1 MRISRLSNVGAVLAM
16 GMMLSS
22 VAANAA
28 RKTCSVSDATAL
40 QTCIDT
46 GAVAVNAVRN
56 DSLFV
61 NLARGTYSEK
71 ITIRS
76 KKNVWLIGDTVG
88 SENNRPVISYLDTS
102 SSYKFSESY
111 DYSGALLV
119 DSSRFVTIAGLI
131 LDGGKR
137 IAFKIEHPATYIDQ
151 KAGGVEKHVTSWKG
165 NNALSIRRS
174 WGVRT
179 VRSTFRNAWR
189 GVLIR
194 GENLGGASAYPNPQ
208 DDLEQV
214 RRNLPT
220 SNSGLYGRHLIER
233 CRLYDNTWGVVGD
246 RDWDL
251 GSVFRYNEFYDNYVR
266 VEDKEKDPWNQS
278 GGAFMVDDV
287 AITPYRIHNNSF
299 FQNGVTFGGYYKAG
313 TQHLFYNN
321 LVGKPIRYH
330 RDGISGGGSGYTQTE
345 RATEMLKYFSEHQR
359 ANLIEPQDDQFS
371 DGATVSQFSGTESNF
386 SMFRTKN
393 DRGWADASKTSS
405 KGRNPK
411 SYSMAYPELDSLNL
425 TWIAEEGTK
434 AADAKVT
441 GGKISR
447 IRQNM
452 WVEAYRDPADE
463 TATKG
468 YGFAFLPKQ
477 IKKFLTPTAGNE
489 VFRDVSNFDV
499 WWTTSVPF
507 SNPTDAARGDKFLKP
522 KNVVQSSLVKARIQ
536 GKGWKTY
543 SGYNG
548 VGQDLGALS
557 VSSDAYAFQDIPQIE
572 VADTLVEMVHGDTI
586 EFPLNVFTWNGVD
599 PSKLKNLRIVD
610 TLAKFYRSMPVTD
623 TVQNSSGRQ
632 EDGSYQGTCNY
643 MGGLDGVNTCR
654 TQVNSVLDSMPW
666 PEAVKLTPFSWVND
680 SLKNGGVRD
689 TRYQFAGT
697 FEGGELGSEV
707 NYARAE
713 IVMAAEV
720 NGVTVFSNPGVFIYA
735 KPRYKMNVK
744 VLKADCS
751 TELTLANDGMS
762 RRVMAGETTCM
773 QVQPAISEPGITDI
787 NFKPLFADYTPLMG
801 ADTAQMRLRPL
812 GVTSAAWSPAKP
824 GIDNDFLE
832 TLEPGSVLGKDE
844 EKSMDVQ
851 FRQAGIPGRVTM
863 RAMFNMVNGV
873 KISDLRSLQGTSP
886 RILVVPNTFFQ
897 ATIDTVIYDT
907 TITAPNPYT
916 KGENPLR
923 PTSDSTNVTYI
934 PRQGAKVATV
944 VLHVRD
950 AFANILSDSLGPAQD
965 RGIKVKVTAPKNM
978 VLFDSTGTRIDSV
991 FEIGAGAR
999 IVFRGVFP
1007 SKTAYPGEFLPLV
1020 STVIGIDG
1028 GVNDT
1033 TWIRVPVEAPKAPKV
1048 AAYYDRN
1055 GDGSIDS
1062 VAFVFDQPLE
1072 AGSVIEVGDPTGR
1085 TTDVRTFTIGKMDSL
1100 TLGYAITPW
1109 AENFTAVVPG
1119 TMGRIKLGEMVT
1131 EFPMADSA
1139 APVILSAGM
1148 ASGND
1153 RTGKTPDTLLI
1164 TASEPVTFTQPMTLT
1179 YKVPGDTTSKT
1190 VVFEGNVVC
1199 TESGSCRIDVN
1210 PLDPSMPVV
1219 YDSLRF
1225 TAGPYVKDASGTTI
1239 GSQSNFVEIENLRPR
1254 ILEPLVGAETPVVKP
1269 VPQGNAFELLTREP
1283 SSTGTP
1289 GASGSWSPMSPGFV
1303 GDRGNPSGG
1312 RSVLTFSSN
1321 MPATVNI
1328 FVYDNMG
1335 VFVNDFTIN
1344 LTKEVLASA
1353 KKSRLGEATLGFAWN
1368 GTTKEGALVSDG
1380 VYIFRFVVKR
1390 DLTGYEIKTLG
1401 NRQGSVENYVVKV
1414 GINTKLAQ

>member
-22 VAANAA
+22 VSVNAA
-28 RKTCSVSDATAL
+28 RKSCSVADAQAL

-46 GAVAVNAVRN
+46 GAVAVNSVNN
-56 DSLFV
+56 DSLYV
-61 NLARGTYSEK
+61 KLTGKTYAAK
-71 ITIRS
+71 ITIRA
-76 KKNVWLIGDTVG
+76 KKNVWLIGDSTG
-88 SENNRPVISYLDTS
+88 DEASRPVIRFQDLDD
-102 SSYKFSESY
+102 SYKTSATY
-111 DYSGALLV
+111 DYSGAVLV
-119 DSSRFVTIAGLI
+119 DSSRFVTLSGIAV
-131 LDGGKR
+131 DGGDPA
-137 IAFKIEHPATYIDQ
+137 AFIVQHPAMKING
-151 KAGGVEKHVTSWKG
+151 KNVTSWKG

-174 WGVRT
+174 WGVRA
-179 VRSTFRNAWR
+179 VRCSFLNAWR
-189 GVLIR
+189 GILIR

-208 DDLEQV
+208 DDQEQV

-220 SNSGLYGRHLIER
+220 SNSGLYGRHVIER
-233 CRLYDNTWGVVGD
+233 CRLYNNSWGVVGD

-251 GSVFRYNEFYDNYVR
+251 GSVFRYNEFFDNYIR
-266 VEDKEKDPWNQS
+266 GKTSENPDQWNQV

-287 AITPYRIHNNSF
+287 AITPYRIHNNTF
-299 FQNGVTFGGYYKAG
+299 YQNGVVMGGYYKAG

-321 LVGKPIRYH
+321 LVGKPFYYH
-330 RDGISGGGSGYTQTE
+330 RVGQAGTYTQTG
-345 RATEMLKYFSEHQR
+345 RQTEMLKFFSEHQR
-359 ANLIEPQDDQFS
+359 ANVVEPQDDALAAGS
-371 DGATVSQFSGTESNF
+371 TVAAANGAFP
-386 SMFRTKN
+386 MFRMKQ
-393 DRGWADASKTSS
+393 DRGWNDATHTVTKPRLTSSYSLSNPEADTLSMTWYVEEGVKYADAAVS
-405 KGRNPK
+405 
-411 SYSMAYPELDSLNL
+411 
-425 TWIAEEGTK
+425 
-434 AADAKVT
+434 
-441 GGKISR
+441 GGKVSR

-452 WVEAYRDPADE
+452 WTEMYRDPNDASDLKDYGYPFL
-463 TATKG
+463 AKQFTK
-468 YGFAFLPKQ
+468 FVA
-477 IKKFLTPTAGNE
+477 PTADNR
-489 VFRDVSNFDV
+489 VFRDVSDFDI
-499 WWTTSVPF
+499 WWTPQIPF
-507 SNPTDAARGDKFLKP
+507 TNPTDANRAATFLKP
-522 KNVVQSSLVKARIQ
+522 KNPAMSAFVKNRIQ
-536 GKGWKTY
+536 AKGWKTY

-557 VSSDAYAFQDIPQIE
+557 VSNTGYADNGTPQLE

-586 EFPLNVFTWNGVD
+586 EFPLNIVSWNGLD
-599 PSKLKNLRIVD
+599 PAQLKNLRVVD
-610 TLAKFYRSMPVTD
+610 TLSKFYRSMPVTD
-623 TVQNSSGRQ
+623 TVQNSSPRQ
-632 EDGSYQGTCNY
+632 EDGSYMDGVACGY
-643 MGGLDGVNTCR
+643 MGGAKGVNTCR
-654 TQVNSVLDSMPW
+654 TQVRSVLDSMPW

-680 SLKNGGVRD
+680 SLKNGGLRD

-697 FEGGELGSEV
+697 FEGGALGAEV

-713 IVMAAEV
+713 IVMAAEL

-735 KPRYKMNVK
+735 KPRYKMNVS

-751 TELTLANDGMS
+751 TELPLASDGMS

-773 QVQPAISEPGITDI
+773 QVQPAITEAGITDI
-787 NFKPLFADYTPLMG
+787 NFKPLFSDFTPLMG
-801 ADTAQMRLRPL
+801 SDTAQMRIRPL
-812 GVTSAAWSPAKP
+812 GVTSAAWNAVKP

-844 EKSMDVQ
+844 LKSMDVQ

-863 RAMFNMVNGV
+863 RAMFNMVNGAT
-873 KISDLRSLQGTSP
+873 ISDLRSLTGTSP

-950 AFANILSDSLGPAQD
+950 AFANILSDSLGPAQA

-1007 SKTAYPGEFLPLV
+1007 SKTAFPGEFLPLV

-1028 GVNDT
+1028 GANDT

-1048 AAYYDRN
+1048 AAYFDRN

-1062 VAFVFDQPLE
+1062 VTFVFDQPLE
-1072 AGSVIEVGDPTGR
+1072 VGTVVEVGDPTGL
-1085 TTDVRTFTIGKMDSL
+1085 TDAVRTYTVTNSGVAAFGFPFE
-1100 TLGYAITPW
+1100 PW

-1119 TMGRIKLGEMVT
+1119 TMGRFKLGEMVT
-1131 EFPMADSA
+1131 EFPLADSA
-1139 APVILSAGM
+1139 APVILSAGL

-1190 VVFEGNVVC
+1190 VTFEGNVVC
-1199 TESGSCRIDVN
+1199 TENGSCRIDVN

-1239 GSQSNFVEIENLRPR
+1239 GSSSKYVEIKELRPR

-1283 SSTGTP
+1283 SSTGTT
-1289 GASGSWSPMSPGFV
+1289 GTSGSWSPMSPGFV
-1303 GDRGNPSGG
+1303 GDRANPSGG

-1368 GTTKEGALVSDG
+1368 GTTKEGSLVSDG

-1390 DLTGYEIKTLG
+1390 DLTGFEIKTLG

-1414 GINTKLAQ
+1414 GIQK